1 MCLSAS
7 CCSKSTSH
15 ILPPGESS
23 NCQHQAFYLNT
34 RPCDLWYHAQ
44 EQLNANKLN
53 MGLSRLLYARAI
65 SYRVSRFSLEFAVM
79 PGYLAVLCATSAS
92 TSISN
97 HFAIPRG
104 VCRGAQRYVLRDL
117 NHFATFDLH
126 CACSPLPAWS
136 RPHSPSQQSIL
147 GKYVTEHPARCRP
160 GSLIVHAV
168 RALIGSTAWA
178 SGLSTQRRAGSAS
191 AVHGAE
197 KIPLAVALL
206 CWHRSV
212 RNSSPPRRGR

>member
-7 CCSKSTSH
+7 CRSKSTSH

-44 EQLNANKLN
+44 EQLNANKRD
-53 MGLSRLLYARAI
+53 MGLSQLLYARAI

-126 CACSPLPAWS
+126 CAGSPLPAWS

-160 GSLIVHAV
+160 GSSSVILHGVRTHRLYRMGKWSIHAKKG
-168 RALIGSTAWA
+168 RERKRGPWSGKNTSCSCPSLLA
-178 SGLSTQRRAGSAS
+178 SQCSQL
-191 AVHGAE
+191 
-197 KIPLAVALL
+197 
-206 CWHRSV
+206 
-212 RNSSPPRRGR
+212 